1 MKVGLSDR
9 ESDHV
14 YQLSGGE
21 QQRVAI
27 ARLLV
32 RKPEVILA
40 DEPTASLDRENAT
53 LVLTHMRSMCD
64 QGAAVVLVSH
74 DPWIILKPTEQFIWE
89 KNNEKV

>member
-14 YQLSGGE
+14 YQLSEGE

-74 DPWIILKPTEQFIWE
+74 DPWIISQTDRTIHLGE
-89 KNNEKV
+89 K